1 MDYVKYL
8 LGSIV
13 CMTLAVRNL
22 ISRDGSLRG
31 VHIGD
36 WCEHMLINHM
46 LPYALKSE
54 GGYAREL

>member
-13 CMTLAVRNL
+13 CMTLGVHNL

-36 WCEHMLINHM
+36 WCKHMLINHM
-46 LPYALKSE
+46 LPYDMP
-54 GGYAREL
+54 